1 MSSFKLH
8 NSLRKEE
15 IDTIRDLTI
24 DGVFHIK
31 SSFEMP
37 PGQSLTGPTGPT
49 GPRFTISHVA
59 PSIATL
65 PSSAQEGDFAM
76 INSNVQTTDNGKLFH
91 YLGGVWTFLEDFSG
105 FKGLRGH
112 TGYIGQDGPTGPQ
125 GNQGPTGEPWH
136 PENITEV
143 APNLGINNTNPQHS
157 LDIGG
162 DLNVTSLTQNGNPLT
177 LTNFAETDID
187 SPPQEYLK
195 WSGTLWQPSPF
206 KTVMFNG
213 KNTVQK
219 VNYAANKNIVLGRAT
234 GGPFGGQLFTN
245 TDGGAYADYPVSSPD
260 WASYINY
267 DSSQGLFFNN
277 FGRDIVVELSF
288 YVRFSRIVT
297 SADPGVP
304 RLGPYN
310 GVRWHIGTFADY
322 NATQPP
328 TTDYNTLS
336 LAGGG
341 NAAFNHYNTPAD
353 DHPPKMQIYK
363 STSIYVPNG
372 AGFTALVWTAIG
384 CDLEENFMTFVAM
397 G

>member
-15 IDTIRDLTI
+15 IDTIGNLTI

-31 SSFEMP
+31 GSFEMP

-91 YLGGVWTFLEDFSG
+91 YVGGVWTFLEDFSG

-143 APNLGINNTNPQHS
+143 APNIGINNTNPQHS

-162 DLNVTSLTQNGNPLT
+162 DLNVTSLSQNGNPLT

-206 KTVMFNG
+206 KMVMFSG

-219 VNYAANKNIVLGRAT
+219 LTYAANKNIVLGRAA

-245 TDGGAYADYPVSSPD
+245 TNGGVYAGYPVSSPD

-267 DSSQGLFFNN
+267 NTTEGLFINN
-277 FGRDIVVELSF
+277 FGRDIVVQLSF
-288 YVRFSRIVT
+288 TIRFSRHVT
-297 SADPGVP
+297 SVDGSY
-304 RLGPYN
+304 RGPYN
-310 GVRWHIGTFADY
+310 GVRYFISTFTDF
-322 NATQPP
+322 NETQ
-328 TTDYNTLS
+328 TLDYNTMS
-336 LAGGG
+336 AFGGG
-341 NAAFNHYNTPAD
+341 TNAINDYNNPLKYI
-353 DHPPKMQIYK
+353 P
-363 STSIYVPNG
+363 
-372 AGFTALVWTAIG
+372 F
-384 CDLEENFMTFVAM
+384 ENVYS
-397 G
+397 

>member
-8 NSLRKEE
+8 NSLRNEE
-15 IDTIRDLTI
+15 VDTFRDLTI

-31 SSFEMP
+31 NSFEMP

-59 PSIATL
+59 PSVATL

-91 YLGGVWTFLEDFSG
+91 YVGGVWTFMEDFSG

-125 GNQGPTGEPWH
+125 GNQGPTGETWL

-143 APNLGINNTNPQHS
+143 IPNLGINNTNPQHS

-206 KTVMFNG
+206 KIVMFSG

-219 VNYAANKNIVLGRAT
+219 LNYAANKNIVLGRNASS
-234 GGPFGGQLFTN
+234 GGPAAGQLFTN
-245 TDGGAYADYPVSSPD
+245 TDGGAYAGYPVSSPD
-260 WASYINY
+260 WTSHITYNNT
-267 DSSQGLFFNN
+267 DGLFFNN
-277 FGRDIVVELSF
+277 FGRDIVVQLSF
-288 YVRFSRIVT
+288 TARFSRYVT
-297 SADPGVP
+297 AADPSY
-304 RLGPYN
+304 RGPFN
-310 GVRWHIGTFADY
+310 GLRFYISSF
-322 NATQPP
+322 
-328 TTDYNTLS
+328 TDYNETQTLDYNDLS
-336 LAGGG
+336 AYGGG
-341 NAAFNHYNTPAD
+341 KNAINDFAATPSNTYVLKLYI
-353 DHPPKMQIYK
+353 HR
-363 STSIYVPNG
+363 STSIHVPNG
-372 AGFTALVWTAIG
+372 KGFTAIVWSASG
-384 CDLEENFMTFVAM
+384 CDLEETSLSFIAM